1 MVKITIE
8 DVVFW
13 IFILLIIGTALWL
26 LHGSPPESSALITIA
41 IFFAGSELMIW
52 KRIFKIENNFNNDFS
67 KMDKNITVSFMK
79 LRSDFDKNN
88 LMINN
93 RFDKIEEKL
102 NIINNKLKR

>member
-41 IFFAGSELMIW
+41 LFFAGSELMIW
-52 KRIFKIENNFNNDFS
+52 KRIFKIENRTS
-67 KMDKNITVSFMK
+67 ISFMK
-79 LRSDFDKNN
+79 IKHEIEKNN
-88 LMINN
+88 FMINN